1 MNAQR
6 VGQLMDT
13 RAMPIQALHALFD
26 ATWQRDMAE
35 NPLLASYYGET
46 AYNHLWPDLSPAAE
60 ARAHAANADALAR
73 LRALPRSALP
83 AEEQLNHALFEHLL
97 QARLALQPLHPEAYS
112 ITARDGPQS
121 LNELSELMPLGSPAE
136 VEVWL
141 QRLQGLPDYLAQ
153 FEALLARS
161 ASDGRTQ
168 PRLLMER
175 VLPQLAMQLVDEPTH
190 SPFYAAFRQLP
201 ATMPGVPAL
210 QARARALIADR
221 IVPAYRRF
229 EAFFRSRY
237 LPACRDSVGIWDT
250 PDGLAYYQNRIE
262 HHTSTTLTAAE
273 IHAIGLAEV
282 ARLHGEMQQVM
293 DQLGFQG
300 SKAEFFA
307 KLRSDPQFYYDTPE
321 ALFAAY
327 VMAAKRIEPELP
339 RLFGKLPRSPYGVRA
354 IPATSAPNTTAAY
367 YSGPSVDGTRA
378 GYYYVNLYRPE
389 MRPRYEIEV
398 LTAHEAVPGHHLQI
412 ALAQEQQDL
421 PKFRR
426 FADINAYV
434 EGWALYAE
442 RLGYELGL
450 YQDPYARFGQLTYD
464 MWRAVRL
471 VVDTGLHAMRWTR
484 AQAIA
489 YFRANAAKT
498 EVDIVNEIDRY
509 IGWPG
514 QALSYKIGQLR
525 MLALRAKAEAA
536 LGPRFDVRGY
546 HDLILAGGALPLDM
560 LEARLDQWI
569 AAQRE
574 AAS

>member
-1 MNAQR
+1 
-6 VGQLMDT
+6 
-13 RAMPIQALHALFD
+13 MPIQALHALFD

-161 ASDGRTQ
+161 ARDGRTQ

-175 VLPQLAMQLVDEPTH
+175 VLPQLAMQLVDEPTQ

-201 ATMPGVPAL
+201 AAMPGVPAL
-210 QARARALIADR
+210 QARARALIANR

-262 HHTSTTLTAAE
+262 HHTSTTLTATE

-484 AQAIA
+484 AQAID

>member
-1 MNAQR
+1 
-6 VGQLMDT
+6 
-13 RAMPIQALHALFD
+13 MPTQALHALFD

-46 AYNHLWPDLSPAAE
+46 AYNHLWPDLSPDAE
-60 ARAHAANADALAR
+60 ARALAANQAALAQ

-83 AEEQLNHALFEHLL
+83 AEEQLNYELFEHLL

-112 ITARDGPQS
+112 ITARDGPQA
-121 LNELSELMPLGSPAE
+121 LNELSEIMPLGTAAE

-153 FEALLARS
+153 FEDMLTRS
-161 ASDGRTQ
+161 ARDGRTQ

-175 VLPQLAMQLVDEPTH
+175 VLPQLAMQLVDDPTQ
-190 SPFYAAFRQLP
+190 SPFYGAFRQLP
-201 ATMPGVPAL
+201 AAMPGVQAL
-210 QARARALIADR
+210 QARARTLITEH

-229 EAFFRSRY
+229 ELFFRSRY
-237 LPACRDSVGIWDT
+237 LPACRESVGIWDT
-250 PDGLAYYQNRIE
+250 PGGLAYYQNRIE
-262 HHTSTTLTAAE
+262 HHTSSALTAAE

-307 KLRSDPQFYYDTPE
+307 KLRSDKQFYFDTPE

-327 VMAAKRIEPELP
+327 VMAAKQIEPELP

-367 YSGPSVDGTRA
+367 YSGPSVDGRRA

-389 MRPRYEIEV
+389 MRPKYEIEV

-426 FADINAYV
+426 FADINAYI

-450 YQDPYARFGQLTYD
+450 YQDPYSRFGQLTYD

-471 VVDTGLHAMRWTR
+471 VVDTGLHAMQWTR
-484 AQAIA
+484 EQAIA

-498 EVDIVNEIDRY
+498 EVDIVNEVDRY

-536 LGPRFDVRGY
+536 LGPRFDVRAY
-546 HDLILAGGALPLDM
+546 HDLILEGGALPLDI
-560 LEARLDQWI
+560 LEARLDRWI
-569 AAQRE
+569 AAQP
-574 AAS
+574 S

>member
-1 MNAQR
+1 
-6 VGQLMDT
+6 
-13 RAMPIQALHALFD
+13 MPIKALHALFD

-46 AYNHLWPDLSPAAE
+46 AYNHLWPDLSSAAE

-161 ASDGRTQ
+161 ARDGRTQ

-175 VLPQLAMQLVDEPTH
+175 VLPQLAMQLVDEPTQ
-190 SPFYAAFRQLP
+190 SPFYGAFRQLP
-201 ATMPGVPAL
+201 AAMPGVPAL

-484 AQAIA
+484 AQAID

>member
-1 MNAQR
+1 MS
-6 VGQLMDT
+6 T
-13 RAMPIQALHALFD
+13 QALHALFD

-35 NPLLASYYGET
+35 NPLAATYYGET

-60 ARAHAANADALAR
+60 ARAHAANAAALAE

-83 AEEQLNHALFEHLL
+83 AEEQLNYELFEHLL

-112 ITARDGPQS
+112 ITARDGPQA
-121 LNELSELMPLGSPAE
+121 LNELSEIMPLGSAAE

-141 QRLQGLPDYLAQ
+141 QRLQGLPAYLAQ
-153 FEALLARS
+153 FEELLARS
-161 ASDGRTQ
+161 AREGRTQ

-175 VLPQLAMQLVDEPTH
+175 VLPQLAMQLVDEPTQ
-190 SPFYAAFRQLP
+190 SPFYGAFAQLP
-201 ATMPGVPAL
+201 ASMPGVPAL
-210 QARARALIADR
+210 QARARALIADH

-229 EAFFRSRY
+229 EAFFRTRY
-237 LPACRDSVGIWDT
+237 LPACRDSVGIWDS
-250 PDGLAYYQNRIE
+250 PGGPAYYQNRIE
-262 HHTSTTLTAAE
+262 HHTSSTLTAAE

-282 ARLHGEMQQVM
+282 AKLHGEMQQVM
-293 DQLGFQG
+293 DQLGFEG

-307 KLRSDPQFYYDTPE
+307 KLRSDPQFYYATPE

-484 AQAIA
+484 EQAID

-546 HDLILAGGALPLDM
+546 HDLILAGGALPLGM
-560 LEARLDQWI
+560 LEARLDRWI

>member
-1 MNAQR
+1 
-6 VGQLMDT
+6 
-13 RAMPIQALHALFD
+13 MPIQALHALFD

-121 LNELSELMPLGSPAE
+121 LNELSELMPLGSAAE

-161 ASDGRTQ
+161 ARDGRTQ

-175 VLPQLAMQLVDEPTH
+175 VLPQLAMQLVDEPTQ

-484 AQAIA
+484 AQAID